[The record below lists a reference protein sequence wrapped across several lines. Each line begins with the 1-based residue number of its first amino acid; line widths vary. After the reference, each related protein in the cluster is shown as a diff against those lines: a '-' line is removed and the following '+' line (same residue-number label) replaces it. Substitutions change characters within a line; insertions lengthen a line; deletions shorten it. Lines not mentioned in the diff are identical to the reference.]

1 MQRILPELS
10 EKKDRKEGVKFM
22 DGEKKRWS
30 NGIKIDTDKLIYICI
45 NKGITRQELTEK
57 SGVASSTILASRKRP
72 IKPETVMK
80 IVQALGI
87 KVEEI
92 I

>member
-1 MQRILPELS
+1 MLKLP
-10 EKKDRKEGVKFM
+10 KKTNRKGDIEFM

-57 SGVASSTILASRKRP
+57 SGVAASTILTSRKKP
-72 IKPETVMK
+72 INPGTVMK

>member
-10 EKKDRKEGVKFM
+10 EKRNGEEGVEFM

-57 SGVASSTILASRKRP
+57 SGVAASTILTSRKKP
-72 IKPETVMK
+72 INPGTVMK